1 MKLNVI
7 PKKEVGMLTEW
18 VNILGGSST
27 RVSQFMARES
37 LTQIFTKVTNI
48 YANELFSAGGTGLKV
63 CSEKQYLLLGQQE

>member
-1 MKLNVI
+1 MKLNVV

-48 YANELFSAGGTGLKV
+48 YANSSVLVLPDWRFAVKTNTF
-63 CSEKQYLLLGQQE
+63 C